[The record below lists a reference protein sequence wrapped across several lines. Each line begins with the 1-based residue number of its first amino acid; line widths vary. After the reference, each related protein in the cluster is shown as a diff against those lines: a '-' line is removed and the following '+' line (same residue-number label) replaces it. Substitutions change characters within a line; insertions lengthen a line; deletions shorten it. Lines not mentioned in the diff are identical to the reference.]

1 MARRLRAGQLECRAG
16 SCTSRS
22 CPVCVESACALRVPW
37 PATGCRT
44 VFMPE
49 PFRPTDRRRPRR
61 RWTYMRQ
68 PHRAVF
74 RSTVGPPDSRHPA
87 TGRRATPPYPRL
99 RVEESERC
107 VACGVRIQARAS
119 TPHRTEFSARAVSSS
134 SSVPHGNLVRPRYDA
149 PVTTGLSPTR
159 SGRNSPAR
167 IRASASNAPVVTV
180 QPPLPSHHRRRTA
193 RLFGRRGPTTRL
205 AWRTANSQSQESK
218 GPTSSTSSTRRMSP
232 TRRMRGTRTIKT
244 QRARRH
250 QW

>member
-16 SCTSRS
+16 SRNIPLLSGVRRVS
-22 CPVCVESACALRVPW
+22 LRVACALARDRVSDGPH
-37 PATGCRT
+37 ARA
-44 VFMPE
+44 V
-49 PFRPTDRRRPRR
+49 PTDRRRPRR

-250 QW
+250 QR